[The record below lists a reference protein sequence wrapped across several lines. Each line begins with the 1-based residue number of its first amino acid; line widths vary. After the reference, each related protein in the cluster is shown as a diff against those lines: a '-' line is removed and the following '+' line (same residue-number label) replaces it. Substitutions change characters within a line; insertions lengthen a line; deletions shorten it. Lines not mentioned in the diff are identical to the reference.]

1 VRAIH
6 GAAGLGGVEGPAG
19 AVRVQ
24 GPGQAEGAEHMR
36 ESMHHGL
43 QALARP
49 ELRVEQPLGG
59 VIEDGDQ
66 GLPLGRLQRQPRLR
80 AAIEMQQF
88 TVARPR
94 LRGVADADRG
104 RGVWGP
110 SRRLVGR
117 V

>member
-1 VRAIH
+1 
-6 GAAGLGGVEGPAG
+6 
-19 AVRVQ
+19 
-24 GPGQAEGAEHMR
+24 MR

-66 GLPLGRLQRQPRLR
+66 GLPLGRLQRQPRMR
-80 AAIEMQQF
+80 AAIEMQPF

-94 LRGVADADRG
+94 LAASPMPTAGAVGVRAQ
-104 RGVWGP
+104 
-110 SRRLVGR
+110 SR
-117 V
+117 